1 MWGPSVQKILL
12 RCKSLE
18 DARNVKQFI
27 EAELPYEVIP
37 SFDHRDVE
45 YVLKSK
51 SIHLIMLQTGILVGD
66 DIKYVQ
72 YLRGLGFAQPVL
84 ILTDNVG
91 ATNVELN
98 AEKHKIYFL
107 ERPFEMRCLKG
118 LTRKLL
124 VTKVVPRQE
133 FRRFRTNVVATMETF
148 ISGERYDTFMF
159 NLSKGGAYFESSKK
173 PAVSIGDLLRV
184 KVSLDG
190 MDRDHHM
197 HGRVV
202 WTTPKG
208 PTAGGYGLGVKF
220 IKSTDI
226 YRKLLDK
233 V

>member
-1 MWGPSVQKILL
+1 MQKILL

-18 DARNVKQFI
+18 DARTVKNYL
-27 EAELPYEVIP
+27 ETELPYEVMP
-37 SFDHRDVE
+37 SFDSRDVE
-45 YVLKSK
+45 YILKTK
-51 SIHLIMLQTGILVGD
+51 PMHLVILQTGILVSE

-72 YLRGLGFAQPVL
+72 HLRGLGFQHPVL
-84 ILTDNVG
+84 VLTDKIGPVNI
-91 ATNVELN
+91 ESS
-98 AEKHKIYFL
+98 AEKHKLYFL

-124 VTKVVPRQE
+124 ATRTVPCQE
-133 FRRFRTNVVATMETF
+133 FRRFRTNVHAVMETF
-148 ISGERYDTFMF
+148 ISGDKYDTHMF
-159 NLSKGGAYFESSKK
+159 NLSMGGAYFESSKK
-173 PAVSIGDLLRV
+173 PQVSIGDLLRL
-184 KVSLDG
+184 KVSLND

-202 WTTPKG
+202 WMTPKG

-226 YRKLLDK
+226 YRKLLDR